1 MMEATVPEGEDIEA
15 AMVMHAEA
23 HPMKR
28 LVTVE
33 DVAFSILYLASD
45 ESAIVTGVALPVD
58 GGYNID

>member
-45 ESAIVTGVALPVD
+45 
-58 GGYNID
+58 

>member
-1 MMEATVPEGEDIEA
+1 MMEATVPEGEDID
-15 AMVMHAEA
+15 AMMAMHAA
-23 HPMKR
+23 VHPMKR

-33 DVAFSILYLASD
+33 DVALSILYQASD